1 MPDLSLECAAYGRG
15 IRLVA
20 GVDEAGRGPL
30 AGPVVAAAVIF
41 PSDLTGKEPWLQLL
55 DDSKKLTHSR
65 RERAVEIV
73 QEHALAVGVGM
84 VGPEEIDQMGIGH
97 AALAAMLRAVGQLSQ
112 TPGHLLL
119 DFIYVR
125 ECPYTYETIVKGD
138 SKSYSI
144 AAASNVAKVTRDK
157 LMVEAEEAYPGY
169 DFAKHK
175 GYPTKAHFE
184 RLNELGPCPIHRR
197 SFAPVARASLSTANY
212 VHAFGTS
219 GILGEDHDR

>member
-84 VGPEEIDQMGIGH
+84 VGPEEIDQIGIGH

-184 RLNELGPCPIHRR
+184 RLNELGPCPIHRQ

-212 VHAFGTS
+212 VHAFGAA

>member
-41 PSDLTGKEPWLQLL
+41 PSDLTGKETWLQLL